1 MDVKKRK
8 VDSECRV
15 FKEEWT
21 WKYFFTLFKEK
32 PVCLLCNTTV
42 AVLKEYNIQRHF
54 KSKHENHSYSSLSEE
69 VKKIKSKDLIKNLSS
84 QQQLFQRANHS
95 QRCATKASYV
105 LAYNIAKSNKA
116 FSDGEFIKQCMID
129 VCDIMCPEKKND
141 FQSLSLSRRTIT
153 ERIENIDKNLIS
165 QLTTKTQKFIFYSI
179 TMDES
184 TDISDTAQL
193 LIFVRGINAHF
204 EITEELAGLQSIKG
218 TTTGAD
224 IFCEFENCI
233 DKLRLPIDKLC
244 NVTTDGAP
252 NMVGINQ
259 GFVGKFNSKYPENDV
274 VFLHCLIHQDALC
287 KSALDIDHILNIVVK
302 LVNMIRSRGL
312 LHRQFQQFLESVH
325 AEHSDIL
332 YYSKVRWLSAGKVFE
347 RIWDLKDDIVNFLL
361 DKDIYNQFDVLEN
374 ETWLSDFAFFT
385 DLLVHMNKLN
395 LKLQGKNQ
403 FLHDIWQY
411 LKSFKLQLLLFANQI
426 SKSDFSHFPRIQSL
440 KFTISNNKIKKYEI
454 NLRKLSSEFER
465 RFQDF
470 RKMEPEFSIFAT
482 PFNVNYEEVDAK
494 FQLELIELNCN
505 TLLKQTFHT
514 VPLLEFYKNLSPDNF
529 PNLITHAMKIMTMF
543 GSSYI
548 CEQIFST
555 MKLRKTSLRNRITDE
570 HLSSVL
576 RISASQ
582 MEPDYDE
589 ILMKQSQFHFSHA
602 PSTSNDTRK

>member
-1 MDVKKRK
+1 MEPEFSIFATPFNVNYEEVDAKFQLELIELNCNTLLKQTFHTVPLLEFYKNLSPDNFPNLITHAMKIMTMFGSSYICEQIFSTMKLRKTSLRNRITDEHLSSVLRISASQMEPDYDEILKKQSQFHFSHAPSTK
-8 VDSECRV
+8 
-15 FKEEWT
+15 
-21 WKYFFTLFKEK
+21 K

-193 LIFVRGINAHF
+193 LIFVRGIDAHF
-204 EITEELAGLQSIKG
+204 EITEELAGLQSMKG

-244 NVTTDGAP
+244 N
-252 NMVGINQ
+252 
-259 GFVGKFNSKYPENDV
+259 
-274 VFLHCLIHQDALC
+274 DALC
-287 KSALDIDHILNIVVK
+287 KSAIDIDHILNIVVK

-332 YYSKVRWLSAGKVFE
+332 YYSKV
-347 RIWDLKDDIVNFLL
+347 LK
-361 DKDIYNQFDVLEN
+361 E
-374 ETWLSDFAFFT
+374 
-385 DLLVHMNKLN
+385 
-395 LKLQGKNQ
+395 
-403 FLHDIWQY
+403 Y
-411 LKSFKLQLLLFANQI
+411 LGFK
-426 SKSDFSHFPRIQSL
+426 
-440 KFTISNNKIKKYEI
+440 
-454 NLRKLSSEFER
+454 R
-465 RFQDF
+465 RYC
-470 RKMEPEFSIFAT
+470 EFS
-482 PFNVNYEEVDAK
+482 
-494 FQLELIELNCN
+494 
-505 TLLKQTFHT
+505 
-514 VPLLEFYKNLSPDNF
+514 S
-529 PNLITHAMKIMTMF
+529 
-543 GSSYI
+543 
-548 CEQIFST
+548 
-555 MKLRKTSLRNRITDE
+555 
-570 HLSSVL
+570 
-576 RISASQ
+576 
-582 MEPDYDE
+582 
-589 ILMKQSQFHFSHA
+589 
-602 PSTSNDTRK
+602 